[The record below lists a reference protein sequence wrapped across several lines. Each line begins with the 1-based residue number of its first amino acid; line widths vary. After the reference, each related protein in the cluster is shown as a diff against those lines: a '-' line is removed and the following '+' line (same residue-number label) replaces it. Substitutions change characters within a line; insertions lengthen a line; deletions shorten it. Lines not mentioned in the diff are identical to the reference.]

1 MPVSDK
7 HSSLLRYDNQHN
19 YTLRNNTQHNIKN
32 VTFSISNT
40 YTYRH
45 IFYYYAGCRMQ
56 TVIKLSVVAPQQ
68 GPILKKYFL
77 QH

>member
-19 YTLRNNTQHNIKN
+19 YTQHNIKN

-40 YTYRH
+40 YYLVSYST
-45 IFYYYAGCRMQ
+45 ITKQGVVTL
-56 TVIKLSVVAPQQ
+56 TVVKLSVVAPQQ